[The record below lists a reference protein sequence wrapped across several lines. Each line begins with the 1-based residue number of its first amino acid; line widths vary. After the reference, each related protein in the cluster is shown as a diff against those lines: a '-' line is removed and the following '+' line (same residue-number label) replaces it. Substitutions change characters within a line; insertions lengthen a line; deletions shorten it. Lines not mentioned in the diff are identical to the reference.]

1 MLKYP
6 LLILAMALT
15 FTASSQDARST
26 ILQIMERQQ
35 TCWNQGDIPC
45 FMNGYWESDSLMFV
59 SKEKVYYGYQNTL
72 ERYYKGYPNRE
83 AMGTLTFTFIS
94 MQPLGEDAFYVIGS
108 YHLERTIGD
117 AQGHF
122 TLLWKRIEGEWV
134 IVADHSS

>member
-6 LLILAMALT
+6 FLILAMVLT
-15 FTASSQDARST
+15 FGASSQDAKST

-35 TCWNQGDIPC
+35 ACWNQGDIPC

-94 MQPLGEDAFYVIGS
+94 MQPLGADAFYVIGS

>member
-6 LLILAMALT
+6 LLILAMFLT
-15 FTASSQDARST
+15 LRASSQDAQST

-35 TCWNQGDIPC
+35 ACWNQGDIPC

-59 SKEKVYYGYQNTL
+59 SKEQVYYGYQNTL
-72 ERYYKGYPNRE
+72 ERYYESYPNRE
-83 AMGTLTFTFIS
+83 TMGTLTFTFIS
-94 MQPLGEDAFYVIGS
+94 MEPLGEDAFYVIGS
-108 YHLERTIGD
+108 YYLERTIGD

>member
-6 LLILAMALT
+6 LLILAMVLT
-15 FTASSQDARST
+15 VRASSQDAQST

-35 TCWNQGDIPC
+35 ECWNHGDIPC

-72 ERYYKGYPNRE
+72 ERYYNSYPNRE
-83 AMGTLTFTFIS
+83 AMGKLTFTFIS
-94 MQPLGEDAFYVIGS
+94 LQPLGEEAFYVVGS

-122 TLLWKRIEGEWV
+122 YSALEANRGGMG
-134 IVADHSS
+134 DRCRSQ